1 MRQIIIYGSRY
12 GSAKRYAERLAEL
25 TGFEAVAHSA
35 EKNIGSFDRVI
46 YIGAIYAG
54 SVLGLKSSVKKMTEK
69 QELIVVSV
77 GLTDTA
83 DQTNIGNIRNTIKSQ
98 IPAHFYNESRL
109 FHLRGAIDYSRLGLF
124 YRLLM
129 RMIHSKASKTPAAE
143 LDATSKAVLETYG
156 KRADLVDF
164 NSLQMILDIIK
175 E

>member
-12 GSAKRYAERLAEL
+12 GSAKRYAERLAEQ

-35 EKNIGSFDRVI
+35 TKNIGSFDRVI

-83 DQTNIGNIRNTIKSQ
+83 DQTNIGNIRSTIKSQ
-98 IPAHFYNESRL
+98 IPAHLYDESRI
-109 FHLRGAIDYSRLGLF
+109 FHLRGAIDYDKLGFF
-124 YRLLM
+124 YRMLL
-129 RMIHSKASKTPAAE
+129 RMIHSKASKTPSE
-143 LDATSKAVLETYG
+143 QLDATAKAVLETYG
-156 KRADLVDF
+156 MRADFVDF
-164 NSLQMILDIIK
+164 NNLQTILDIIK

>member
-25 TGFEAVAHSA
+25 TKTEVMAHSA
-35 EKNIGSFDRVI
+35 AKNIGSFDRVI

-98 IPAHFYNESRL
+98 IPAHLYDESRL

-143 LDATSKAVLETYG
+143 LDATAKAVLETYG
-156 KRADLVDF
+156 KRADFVDF

>member
-1 MRQIIIYGSRY
+1 MKQIIIYGSRY

-25 TGFEAVAHSA
+25 TKTEAVAHSA
-35 EKNIGSFDRVI
+35 AKNIGSFDRVI

-54 SVLGLKSSVKKMTEK
+54 SVMGLKSTAKKMTEK

-77 GLTDTA
+77 GLTDTH
-83 DQTNIGNIRNTIKSQ
+83 DQTNISNIRSTIKSQ
-98 IPAHFYNESRL
+98 IPAHLYNESRI
-109 FHLRGAIDYSRLGLF
+109 FHLRGAIDYDKLGFF
-124 YRLLM
+124 YRMLL

-143 LDATSKAVLETYG
+143 LDATAKAVLETYG
-156 KRADLVDF
+156 KRTDFVDF

>member
-35 EKNIGSFDRVI
+35 AKNIGSFDRVI

-98 IPAHFYNESRL
+98 IPAHFYNENRI
-109 FHLRGAIDYSRLGLF
+109 FHLRGAIDHNQLGFF
-124 YRLLM
+124 YHLLM
-129 RMIHSKASKTPAAE
+129 RMIHSKASKTPAEE
-143 LDATSKAVLETYG
+143 LDATAKAVLETYG
-156 KRADLVDF
+156 KRVDYVDF
-164 NSLQMILDIIK
+164 NKLQTILDIIK

>member
-35 EKNIGSFDRVI
+35 AKNIGSFDRVI

-77 GLTDTA
+77 GITDTH
-83 DQTNIGNIRNTIKSQ
+83 DQTNISNIRSTIKSQ
-98 IPAHFYNESRL
+98 IPAHLYNESRL

-129 RMIHSKASKTPAAE
+129 RMIHSKASKTPSE
-143 LDATSKAVLETYG
+143 QLDATAKAVLETYG
-156 KRADLVDF
+156 KRADFVDF
-164 NSLQMILDIIK
+164 NNLQTILDIIK

>member
-25 TGFEAVAHSA
+25 TKTEAVAHSA
-35 EKNIGSFDRVI
+35 AKNIGSFDRVI

-83 DQTNIGNIRNTIKSQ
+83 DATNIGNIRNTIKSQ
-98 IPAHFYNESRL
+98 IPAHLYDESRL

-143 LDATSKAVLETYG
+143 LDATAKAVLVTYG
-156 KRADLVDF
+156 KRADFVDF